1 MTTAFAVYVVSRL
14 TSYLRPGVRS
24 LISTHG
30 AEKLWSVCRFSTD
43 PMLTFFGASR
53 KRRDLEPR
61 VPTNVMPPQH
71 KWCTRL
77 DTVWKQFGNNLETI
91 RKQFAKKNGHISKKQ
106 VETIRKPFA
115 NVRSLSPRPH
125 RWRPDDTHLYDLRKM
140 FFPLHLDLEVVCSPP
155 GVSVYFAAS
164 GRTPLPSRIRSLL
177 AAQHTLSFLYFLNRG
192 RGGGR
197 NRWKFSLCFARV

>member
-1 MTTAFAVYVVSRL
+1 MTAAFAVYVVSRL

-61 VPTNVMPPQH
+61 VPTNVMLPHH

-125 RWRPDDTHLYDLRKM
+125 RGVRTTPTSMTSARCFSRCILTSKLSALLLASPSTLRRAAAR
-140 FFPLHLDLEVVCSPP
+140 LCRVAS
-155 GVSVYFAAS
+155 AAS
-164 GRTPLPSRIRSLL
+164 SPRNTRSL
-177 AAQHTLSFLYFLNRG
+177 SFI
-192 RGGGR
+192 
-197 NRWKFSLCFARV
+197 S